1 MIIAN
6 YLSAAAA
13 RSAVGVEERPRID
26 LEMPGGFGMH
36 ICRWPGRG
44 NRVTLAE
51 QESAAFARIC
61 ARCFAKKR
69 FDDFA

>member
-6 YLSAAAA
+6 HLSAAAA

-26 LEMPGGFGMH
+26 LEMPGGFGMYV
-36 ICRWPGRG
+36 CGRLG
-44 NRVTLAE
+44 RDNLVTLAE

-61 ARCFAKKR
+61 TRCFAKKR